1 MLTST
6 IFATEIGKSPDVAQ
20 SNCIT
25 HARQEEIK
33 FASPHLP
40 LGQVLLGLQLQRLGL
55 VVGRHLVQLRALLSS
70 SSSAVRLGAV
80 GRHVSVVVVGSVVGG
95 GAGGRTGDFGTGAP
109 RRQQLRAFTH
119 GRTELIAVG
128 C

>member
-6 IFATEIGKSPDVAQ
+6 IFATEIGKSPDIAQ

-33 FASPHLP
+33 FASPCLP
-40 LGQVLLGLQLQRLGL
+40 FGQVLLGLQLQRLGL
-55 VVGRHLVQLRALLSS
+55 VVERHLVHLRALLS
-70 SSSAVRLGAV
+70 SSSAVRLGAI

-95 GAGGRTGDFGTGAP
+95 GAGGRTGGFGTGAP

-119 GRTELIAVG
+119 GRTELIVVG